1 MSVID
6 VVIEPNRVT
15 RVFFDC
21 DAAPDPTDQRRIE
34 QQVARSLALAQADED
49 EQDMPLRAACPRSS
63 RRRNA

>member
-6 VVIEPNRVT
+6 VMIERNRVT

-21 DAAPDPTDQRRIE
+21 RDAAADPTDRSRIE

-49 EQDMPLRAACPRSS
+49 EQDMPVWAA
-63 RRRNA
+63 

>member
-21 DAAPDPTDQRRIE
+21 DAAPDLKDQWRIE
-34 QQVARSLALAQADED
+34 QQVARSLALAQAHDD
-49 EQDMPLRAACPRSS
+49 EQDAPLWAA
-63 RRRNA
+63 